1 MPELQPLSK
10 SSKANSDVTLE
21 FLKWKIFVL
30 KLMKI
35 YQILVLW
42 NLVQKIK
49 CKKFS
54 AKNLVQKILV
64 QEFERDL
71 SCDSICKKLKL
82 SIQSKLRCDALK
94 FSFFSH

>member
-1 MPELQPLSK
+1 
-10 SSKANSDVTLE
+10 
-21 FLKWKIFVL
+21 
-30 KLMKI
+30 MKNFRFKTHEDI
-35 YQILVLW
+35 S
-42 NLVQKIK
+42 NFSAKNFVQKIK

-82 SIQSKLRCDALK
+82 SIQSKLSCNALK
-94 FSFFSH
+94 FSFLH